1 VSARSSPTT
10 STTGSPKR
18 FSDPVRR
25 AGVVTHGKP
34 STIGPALERLEKV
47 AREAGVELLMPGDE
61 AEKHGFGRREEDLA
75 GADLTVVL
83 GGDGTMLRAL
93 QRFLDTDIPVI
104 GVNFGRVGFLAS
116 IRANELESG
125 LARVFAGDYRV
136 VELPTLD
143 VEVEGRRAT
152 AINDVVV
159 LSGVRGRMVEVGWSV
174 GGEDLGVQP
183 CDGMICATP
192 TGSTAYNLSNG
203 GPVLVRGLDALVVTF
218 IAPHSLHARP
228 LVVPRGLDLVIRNQT
243 EDVGVAVIVDGHSF
257 AEISGASPI
266 VVRLGVQ
273 RSLLATVPEASFF
286 QRYRAT
292 FVE

>member
-1 VSARSSPTT
+1 LSE
-10 STTGSPKR
+10 
-18 FSDPVRR
+18 PVRR
-25 AGVVTHGKP
+25 AGVITHGKP

-47 AREAGVELLMPGDE
+47 AREAGVELLMPRE
-61 AEKHGFGRREEDLA
+61 EIEKHGIGQAEEDLTS
-75 GADLTVVL
+75 ADITVVL

-93 QRFLDTDIPVI
+93 QRFLDTEVPVI

-116 IRANELESG
+116 IQANELESG

-143 VEVEGRRAT
+143 VEVEGRRASG
-152 AINDVVV
+152 INDVVA
-159 LSGVRGRMVEVGWSV
+159 LSAVRGRMVELGWSV

-228 LVVPRGLDLVIRNQT
+228 LVVPRGLDLVIRNET
-243 EDVGVAVIVDGHSF
+243 EDVGAAVIVDGHSF
-257 AEISGASPI
+257 TEVTRPSPI
-266 VVRLGVQ
+266 VVRLGEKKG
-273 RSLLATVPEASFF
+273 LLATLPEATFF
-286 QRYRAT
+286 QRYRET
-292 FVE
+292 FVV